1 MHRSQATPLWAE
13 YINGWLDSLKAAGY
27 STATLHTR
35 RCQMTAMGNALGG
48 SPLDVGGNGLVGYF
62 ASKEWKPETRK
73 SARNATVSFFRWI
86 RAHDLRDDD
95 PSQELPSVRRPQTH
109 PRPCPDKVILSAL
122 SKANDEEQLMLRL
135 GAECGL
141 RRSEIVSVSSTD
153 VMDDLVGR
161 SLIVR
166 GKNDKQRL
174 VPLPD
179 DLSDLITAHHDY
191 LFPGRWQGHV
201 EASYIG
207 KHLSRLL
214 DGWTTHSLRH
224 RYATRAYEAT
234 HDLLLV
240 SKLLGHAS
248 VETTQRYVAMPDERL
263 RAGLEAVSL
272 GA

>member
-122 SKANDEEQLMLRL
+122 SKANDEEQLML
-135 GAECGL
+135 
-141 RRSEIVSVSSTD
+141 
-153 VMDDLVGR
+153 
-161 SLIVR
+161 
-166 GKNDKQRL
+166 
-174 VPLPD
+174 
-179 DLSDLITAHHDY
+179 
-191 LFPGRWQGHV
+191 
-201 EASYIG
+201 
-207 KHLSRLL
+207 
-214 DGWTTHSLRH
+214 
-224 RYATRAYEAT
+224 
-234 HDLLLV
+234 
-240 SKLLGHAS
+240 
-248 VETTQRYVAMPDERL
+248 
-263 RAGLEAVSL
+263 
-272 GA
+272 

>member
-1 MHRSQATPLWAE
+1 MPLWAE

-62 ASKEWKPETRK
+62 ASKEWKPETRR

-95 PSQELPSVRRPQTH
+95 PSQELPSVRRPQAH

-122 SKANDEEQLMLRL
+122 SKANDEERLMLRL

-141 RRSEIVSVSSTD
+141 RRSEIASASSTD

-179 DLSDLITAHHDY
+179 DLADLITAHHGIEVGQGDHHPASDQEPVEY
-191 LFPGRWQGHV
+191 RQQRHHPRDRSRNRPCGRWSPCSR
-201 EASYIG
+201 ASS
-207 KHLSRLL
+207 HELNS
-214 DGWTTHSLRH
+214 
-224 RYATRAYEAT
+224 
-234 HDLLLV
+234 
-240 SKLLGHAS
+240 
-248 VETTQRYVAMPDERL
+248 YVPHPL
-263 RAGLEAVSL
+263 
-272 GA
+272 